1 MNQER
6 IFTVLIAPHVSEK
19 SALNAEYNNQYV
31 FKVAIDANKPEIKQA
46 VESVFDVK
54 VLKVQ
59 TSVAKGKVKQFGRMT
74 GRRKNWKKAYV
85 TLAEGSTIE
94 MMSGE

>member
-6 IFTVLIAPHVSEK
+6 IFNVLIAPHISEK

-31 FKVAIDANKPEIKQA
+31 FKVAIDAKKPEIKKA

-54 VLKVQ
+54 VSKVQ
-59 TSVAKGKVKQFGRMT
+59 TSVAKGKVKRFGRMT
-74 GRRKNWKKAYV
+74 GRRKDWKKANV
-85 TLAEGSTIE
+85 RVAEGQNIQMLE
-94 MMSGE
+94 GE

>member
-31 FKVAIDANKPEIKQA
+31 FKVAIDAKKPEIKQA

-59 TSVAKGKVKQFGRMT
+59 TSVAKGKTKQFGRTT

-85 TLAEGSTIE
+85 SLAEGSTIE

>member
-6 IFTVLIAPHVSEK
+6 LFTVLIAPHVSEK
-19 SALNAEYNNQYV
+19 SALNAENNNQYV
-31 FKVAIDANKPEIKQA
+31 FKVAIDAKKPEIKKA
-46 VESVFDVK
+46 VESVFDVS
-54 VLKVQ
+54 VSKVQ
-59 TSVAKGKVKQFGRMT
+59 TSIAKGKIKRFGQKI
-74 GRRKNWKKAYV
+74 GRRKDWKKAYV

>member
-6 IFTVLIAPHVSEK
+6 IFNILIAPHVSEK
-19 SALNAEYNNQYV
+19 AALNAENNNQYV
-31 FKVAIDANKPEIKQA
+31 FKVAIDAKKPEIKKA
-46 VESVFDVK
+46 VESVFDVQ

-59 TSVAKGKVKQFGRMT
+59 TSVAKGKIKRFGQKL
-74 GRRKNWKKAYV
+74 GRRKDWKKAYV

>member
-6 IFTVLIAPHVSEK
+6 IFNILIAPHISEK
-19 SALNAEYNNQYV
+19 SALNTEYNNQYV
-31 FKVAIDANKPEIKQA
+31 FKVAIDANKPEIKKA
-46 VESVFDVK
+46 VENAFDVK
-54 VLKVQ
+54 VSKVQ
-59 TSVAKGKVKQFGRMT
+59 TSIAKGKVKRFGRTT
-74 GRRKNWKKAYV
+74 GRRKDWKKAYV

>member
-6 IFTVLIAPHVSEK
+6 IFNVLVAPHVSEK
-19 SALNAEYNNQYV
+19 AALNAESNNQYV
-31 FKVAIDANKPEIKQA
+31 FKVAIDAKKPEIKKA

-54 VLKVQ
+54 VSNVQ
-59 TSVAKGKVKQFGRMT
+59 TSIAKGKVKRFGQKI
-74 GRRKNWKKAYV
+74 GRRKDWKKAYV

>member
-6 IFTVLIAPHVSEK
+6 IFNVLVAPHISEK
-19 SALNAEYNNQYV
+19 SALNAEHNNQYV
-31 FKVAIDANKPEIKQA
+31 FKVAIDAKKPEIKKA

-54 VLKVQ
+54 VSKVQ
-59 TSVAKGKVKQFGRMT
+59 TSVAKGKVKQFGRIT
-74 GRRKNWKKAYV
+74 GRRKDWKKAYV

>member
-6 IFTVLIAPHVSEK
+6 IFNVLVAPHISEK
-19 SALNAEYNNQYV
+19 SALNAEHNNQYV
-31 FKVAIDANKPEIKQA
+31 FKVAIDANKPEIKKA

-54 VLKVQ
+54 VSNVQ
-59 TSVAKGKVKQFGRMT
+59 TSVAKGKIKRFGQKL
-74 GRRKNWKKAYV
+74 GRRKDWKKAYV

>member
-6 IFTVLIAPHVSEK
+6 IFTVLVAPHVSEK
-19 SALNAEYNNQYV
+19 SALNTENNNQYV
-31 FKVAIDANKPEIKQA
+31 FKVAIDANKPEIKKA

-54 VLKVQ
+54 VSKVQ
-59 TSVAKGKVKQFGRMT
+59 TSIAKGKVKRFGQKI
-74 GRRKNWKKAYV
+74 GRRKDWKKAYV

>member
-6 IFTVLIAPHVSEK
+6 IFTVLVAPHVSEK
-19 SALNAEYNNQYV
+19 SALNAENNNQYV
-31 FKVAIDANKPEIKQA
+31 FKVAIDANKPEIKKA

-54 VLKVQ
+54 VSNVQ
-59 TSVAKGKVKQFGRMT
+59 TSVAKGKVKRFGQKN
-74 GRRKNWKKAYV
+74 GRRKDWKKAYV

>member
-6 IFTVLIAPHVSEK
+6 IFNVLVAPHVSEK
-19 SALNAEYNNQYV
+19 AALNAENNNQYV
-31 FKVAIDANKPEIKQA
+31 FKVAINAKKPEIKKA

-54 VLKVQ
+54 VSKVQ
-59 TSVAKGKVKQFGRMT
+59 TSVAKGKVKRFGRTT
-74 GRRKNWKKAYV
+74 GRRKDWKKAYV